1 MIPILVSLYVLI
13 ISGLSL
19 YGLLGL
25 LTLALYWRHRHEEY
39 PTPPQPKIYPTVT
52 IQLPIYNERFVVERL
67 LESAVSIEY
76 PLSKVEIQV
85 VDDSTDDTSQKV
97 CELVTQYQRE
107 GHNIIH
113 ITRQNREG
121 YKAGALKNALSQ
133 ASGEFVAIF
142 DADFK
147 PEPFFLKKTIPHFV
161 KEPKLGMVQ
170 SRWGHLN
177 HAHSPL
183 TGAQAIALD
192 KHFALEQTVRH
203 RANLFPKFNGAGGIW
218 RRRCLEDAGGW
229 EDDTVTEDLCLS
241 TRAILQGWEF
251 RFLLDIV
258 SPAELPASISAYKNQ
273 QARWAK
279 GSSQCLI
286 KFSKPIMQA
295 KEQSLIARLYALL
308 TMSAYSTHL
317 MVLLLLLLQIPLL
330 LLDYRF
336 SARMLIFSIAGIGQP
351 ILFVMAQQLL
361 YGDWWK
367 RLRHFPFMLLIAV
380 GMGPMTIRAILE
392 IFTQRQHV
400 FVRTPK
406 FGERLTTVSPKQ
418 TYFFPFDKIIFFE
431 LLLSLYAF
439 IGVILAVLQNNLG
452 PIFFLATCTLGFG
465 YVAYLS
471 LKEQQGLH
479 RN

>member
-1 MIPILVSLYVLI
+1 MIPIFVLLYVLI

-25 LTLALYWRHRHEEY
+25 LTLFLFWRHRHEEY
-39 PTPPQPKIYPTVT
+39 PTPPQPKIYPMVT
-52 IQLPIYNERFVVERL
+52 IQLPIYNERFVVARL
-67 LESAVSIEY
+67 IEAAVSIDY
-76 PLSKVEIQV
+76 PRDKVEIQV
-85 VDDSTDDTSQKV
+85 VDDSTDDTRQKV
-97 CELVTQYQRE
+97 SELIAKYQAS
-107 GHNIIH
+107 GHNITH

-121 YKAGALKNALSQ
+121 YKAGALKNALNE
-133 ASGEFVAIF
+133 AKGEYIAIF

-147 PEPFFLKKTIPHFV
+147 PAPSFLKTTIPHFI
-161 KEPKLGMVQ
+161 KEPQLGMVQ

-177 HAHSPL
+177 QAQSPL
-183 TGAQAIALD
+183 TAAQAIALD

-218 RRRCLEDAGGW
+218 RRHCLISAGGW

-295 KEQSLIARLYALL
+295 KEQSLIARIYAVL
-308 TMSAYSTHL
+308 TMSAYSTHI

-351 ILFVMAQQLL
+351 ILFIMAQQLL

-367 RLRHFPFMLLIAV
+367 RLRHFPIMLLIAV

-392 IFTQRQHV
+392 IFTKRQHA

-406 FGERLTTVSPKQ
+406 FGEQKTAVSAKQ
-418 TYFFPFDKIIFFE
+418 TYFFPFDNIIFFE
-431 LLLSLYAF
+431 ILLSLYAF
-439 IGVILAVLQNNLG
+439 VGLILAIQNQNLG
-452 PIFFLATCTLGFG
+452 PIFFLSTCTLGFG

-471 LKEQQGLH
+471 IKEQQGLGKP
-479 RN
+479 